1 MVKDVIVS
9 AMRMAGLDAEADA
22 LEEDA
27 QTLSDAA
34 RRFLRYYDLVVS
46 EIADEY
52 RRGVSPARAPKSD
65 PVADVIGLSTG
76 VLAYGVAAEQFST
89 EGVDEAVRT
98 WDGRYRS
105 ALALCSRPPV
115 RVKARSFMR

>member
-52 RRGVSPARAPKSD
+52 RRGESPAPAAMSD
-65 PVADVIGLSTG
+65 PEADFYGISLR
-76 VLAYGVAAEQFST
+76 VLAYGVAAEHFIT
-89 EGVDEAVRT
+89 EGMDEAVT

>member
-34 RRFLRYYDLVVS
+34 RRFLRYYDRVES
-46 EIADEY
+46 AIADEY
-52 RRGVSPARAPKSD
+52 RRGESPAPSGGYLYYISSPKKS
-65 PVADVIGLSTG
+65 
-76 VLAYGVAAEQFST
+76 
-89 EGVDEAVRT
+89 
-98 WDGRYRS
+98 
-105 ALALCSRPPV
+105 
-115 RVKARSFMR
+115 K